1 MPRVVAINGSPRK
14 DGNTAAM
21 LQSVVKKLEQ
31 GGMESRMIQLG
42 GEPVHGCRACGSCR
56 KNQLKKCVIDNDMI
70 NECLE
75 EMLRS
80 DVILIGS
87 PTYFSTCTT
96 EVKALIDRT
105 GYVARGGGSLFS
117 RKIGAALAVAR
128 RAGTMNVYQTINN
141 FFLINDMIVPGSSY
155 WNVSLS
161 RDPGDYAEDA
171 EANGVMEHL
180 AENIL
185 WLNEKIR
192 G

>member
-1 MPRVVAINGSPRK
+1 MYAIAINGSPRK
-14 DGNTAAM
+14 GGNTEHLLNEVLAPLKDAGWETE
-21 LQSVVKKLEQ
+21 VIRI
-31 GGMESRMIQLG
+31 GGTGLR
-42 GEPVHGCRACGSCR
+42 GCTACSGCFKS
-56 KNQLKKCVIDNDMI
+56 KDNKCVLKEDEFNGIFEKFLKADA
-70 NECLE
+70 L
-75 EMLRS
+75 
-80 DVILIGS
+80 ILGS
-87 PTYFSTCTT
+87 PTYFADVTA
-96 EVKALIDRT
+96 EMKALIDRT